1 MSNSPSL
8 GPRRPMAHEPPR
20 PSLAG
25 GTDTVSARSYLFAP
39 GDQTRKLQHALAS
52 GTDAIIADLEDAVA
66 PSAKANAR
74 RTVANW
80 LATQPNGERPELW
93 VRVNASG
100 RLLAEDVQAV
110 VGPIV
115 TGICLPKTHTA
126 EQVRSLGELLGAAE
140 RQASLAE
147 GSTSIIPLLESAAGI
162 LSARAIAEQ
171 PRVRQLGLG
180 ELDLCAE
187 VGFEPSADERELL
200 SIRIQVVLA
209 SAAAGLAPP
218 IAPISTDFLDLDAFQ
233 QSTEALRRLGFGSRW
248 AIHPAQVPVINQAF
262 TPTPEQLEAARRLVE
277 RYDGALDQGVGVC
290 VDEDGQMVDEAVVRA
305 ARRILARAR
314 STAEKSGLL

>member
-1 MSNSPSL
+1 
-8 GPRRPMAHEPPR
+8 MAHEPPR

-126 EQVRSLGELLGAAE
+126 EQVRSIGELLGAAE

-248 AIHPAQVPVINQAF
+248 AIHPAQVPVINQTF
-262 TPTPEQLEAARRLVE
+262 TATPEQLAAAQRLVE
-277 RYDGALDQGVGVC
+277 RYDDALDQGVGVG
-290 VDEDGQMVDEAVVRA
+290 VDEDGKMLDEAVVRA

-314 STAEKSGLL
+314 YTAERSGPR